1 VYPELPVN
9 DLPRDAVTT
18 GIAATTDA
26 PIYIAMT
33 DAMPTSHWSASAF
46 LAALARCGIVLLTGN
61 GVIVA
66 YPEAQLTAADRPAIR
81 EHRTPFVHMLAA
93 AVVVD

>member
-46 LAALARCGIVLLTGN
+46 LAALA
-61 GVIVA
+61 
-66 YPEAQLTAADRPAIR
+66 
-81 EHRTPFVHMLAA
+81 AA
-93 AVVVD
+93 ALCS